1 MEGEVNVGVQDS
13 TRGLEEDFGG
23 CSKTLGDTWA
33 RLRRLRLTSIL
44 TSILKSR
51 ERTWCVVMVT
61 MVVIVLSRTLQGHT
75 DNLPSLYARDNV
87 VLWDLQEDVLK
98 RENDMNGNLSERWTD
113 AANNTVEKR
122 ALRYVIEEPDL
133 CRRYSDLEIISYVHS
148 SPAMKQNRQLIRNT
162 WGNLRYYQYI
172 RMRVIFVFGA
182 AKSADEQKKISEE
195 SDTYRDI
202 IQLDFVDSYKNLSYK
217 GVGALQWISEHCMH
231 ARWILKS
238 DDDIV
243 INVFSLVAFLKYYAA
258 WETSANGAPPSKLL
272 CAVWWGM
279 PVLRGTGCA
288 KWCVSMDEFPNS
300 TFPTYCSGCAFVIP
314 TYLAPRLYNAFFRV
328 RFLWVDDAFISGVM
342 AKAAG
347 ISHQPLHSLY
357 ELNHH
362 LIEKNMIY
370 GNRLFCHH
378 PGAAGARAKWWPRIV
393 LKETR
398 HLPNS
403 SEEVYS

>member
-1 MEGEVNVGVQDS
+1 MGYSVG
-13 TRGLEEDFGG
+13 TNGG
-23 CSKTLGDTWA
+23 AISGDPWWGTQW
-33 RLRRLRLTSIL
+33 
-44 TSILKSR
+44 
-51 ERTWCVVMVT
+51 EPMVWPSVET
-61 MVVIVLSRTLQGHT
+61 HCGAISGDPWWGTQWGPMVGPSAGTHGGVLSGDPWWGHQWGPMVG
-75 DNLPSLYARDNV
+75 PSV
-87 VLWDLQEDVLK
+87 GT
-98 RENDMNGNLSERWTD
+98 NGG
-113 AANNTVEKR
+113 A
-122 ALRYVIEEPDL
+122 
-133 CRRYSDLEIISYVHS
+133 IIGD
-148 SPAMKQNRQLIRNT
+148 PWWGRQ
-162 WGNLRYYQYI
+162 WGPMVGYYQYI

-182 AKSADEQKKISEE
+182 AKSADEQKKINEE

-279 PVLRGTGCA
+279 PVLRGTGCS

>member
-1 MEGEVNVGVQDS
+1 MGQS
-13 TRGLEEDFGG
+13 
-23 CSKTLGDTWA
+23 
-33 RLRRLRLTSIL
+33 
-44 TSILKSR
+44 
-51 ERTWCVVMVT
+51 
-61 MVVIVLSRTLQGHT
+61 Q
-75 DNLPSLYARDNV
+75 
-87 VLWDLQEDVLK
+87 
-98 RENDMNGNLSERWTD
+98 
-113 AANNTVEKR
+113 
-122 ALRYVIEEPDL
+122 
-133 CRRYSDLEIISYVHS
+133 
-148 SPAMKQNRQLIRNT
+148 
-162 WGNLRYYQYI
+162 
-172 RMRVIFVFGA
+172 
-182 AKSADEQKKISEE
+182 
-195 SDTYRDI
+195 
-202 IQLDFVDSYKNLSYK
+202 